1 VERPLPATFD
11 RQTRPVVGEVPVVM
25 EAGQLSGLWAIKSG
39 PFGCRDDEMRG
50 GTIKIDAGRIE
61 GGDDKRA
68 LKGHC
73 SLDGATLTTT
83 LHVIAHGGDPDGF
96 DITAPGE
103 GRFHFHF
110 LTEAIRIDWF
120 EGPLHR
126 LGFPDMR
133 VVLERIA

>member
-1 VERPLPATFD
+1 VERPLPATFGLK
-11 RQTRPVVGEVPVVM
+11 TPSVVGEVPVAV
-25 EAGQLSGLWAIKSG
+25 EAGQLTGRWTIKSG

-50 GTIKIDAGRIE
+50 GTIMIDAGRIE

-73 SLDGATLTTT
+73 SLDGGTLTTT

-96 DITAPGE
+96 DITAPGQ
-103 GRFHFHF
+103 GGFHFHF
-110 LTEAIRIDWF
+110 LTEAIRIDRF
-120 EGPLHR
+120 EGSLHR

-133 VVLERIA
+133 VVLQRVD